1 MGGFCQSTGKSGL
14 QKRHAVSA
22 GFDSRFFI
30 PITMSDELPIE
41 ELSKEHQINYQVY
54 IDERK
59 ALVEGEQAS
68 ADHFDK
74 HILTLAASA
83 LGISVVFLEKIA
95 PKPDPTT
102 FIFLYISWLS
112 LVISMLFTLSSFLTS
127 QHAHRRQRKILEE
140 EFFPKKEHKK
150 KLKNRWGILTMWLN
164 WTSIGAF
171 IIGVGMLA
179 WFSIK
184 NVKGALLDS
193 NSTKIQ
199 QTINK

>member
-1 MGGFCQSTGKSGL
+1 
-14 QKRHAVSA
+14 
-22 GFDSRFFI
+22 
-30 PITMSDELPIE
+30 MSDK
-41 ELSKEHQINYQVY
+41 LSKEHQINYQVY

-68 ADHFDK
+68 ADNFDK

-83 LGISVVFLEKIA
+83 LGVSIVFLEKIA

-102 FIFLYISWLS
+102 LLFLYVSWFS

-127 QHAHRRQRKILEE
+127 QHAHRCQRKILED
-140 EFFPKKEHKK
+140 EFFAYGKSVK
-150 KLKNRWGILTMWLN
+150 KNRWAIWTQRLN
-164 WTSIGAF
+164 WMSIAAF

-184 NVKGALLDS
+184 NVKSGQSSDHAAIKS
-193 NSTKIQ
+193 ITKN
-199 QTINK
+199 NK